1 MFKKNIFDYSLVVV
15 TILPLLTIIPL
26 YFNIQSMVFLY
37 FTIISLGST
46 HVFATVYLLYD
57 KDVQQFIKK
66 EPINFILIPAFLIFF
81 TIFIFINT
89 PNQYFIIVL
98 LIFIFNQSDHYGN
111 QNTGVLAFSSLSNRG
126 ISINKFERVTLKLGI
141 LCGLLGTYKMLHPS
155 LLAPSKIFLY
165 NTEYIDKIFLPL
177 YDIGKFSYL
186 LLGIIS
192 IIYAIIYLRKYPT
205 FFVLYLC
212 SVLFF
217 TPIYFIERELVAFFV
232 IATAH
237 GLQYLVF
244 LITHGGN
251 KKTNPLLNILLLSII
266 VFIGYLIWHKS
277 GIFFSNFSNNEM
289 LINKYAISIIFGL
302 TFAHFWFDQN
312 LWKLRISNR
321 RDWIKKNYDF
331 IFNKNHG

>member
-1 MFKKNIFDYSLVVV
+1 MLKIKFFNYSLILV
-15 TILPLLTIIPL
+15 TLIPLLSVIPI
-26 YFNIQSMVFLY
+26 YFNINSMIFLY
-37 FTIISLGST
+37 FAIISLGST
-46 HVFATVYLLYD
+46 HVFATLYLLFD
-57 KDVQQFIKK
+57 KDVQKFIKN
-66 EPINFILIPAFLIFF
+66 EPVNFILIPTFLIFF

-89 PNQYFIIVL
+89 PNEFFIILL

-126 ISINKFERVTLKLGI
+126 NSINKFERITLKLGI

-165 NTEYIDKIFLPL
+165 DTEYIDKIFLPL
-177 YDIGKFSYL
+177 YEIGKFSYL

-192 IIYAIIYLRKYPT
+192 ITYALIYLRKYPT
-205 FFVLYLC
+205 FLILYLS

-217 TPIYFIERELVAFFV
+217 LPIYFFDRELVAFFV

-244 LITHGGN
+244 LITHGSN
-251 KKTNPLLNILLLSII
+251 KKSNPHLNILLLFII
-266 VFIGYLIWHKS
+266 IFIGYLIWHKS
-277 GIFFSNFSNNEM
+277 AIIFSKFSIDEM
-289 LINKYAISIIFGL
+289 LASKYAISIIFGL

-312 LWKLRISNR
+312 LWKLRITNR
-321 RDWIKKNYDF
+321 KDWIKKNYDF
-331 IFNKNHG
+331 IFNKNHN